1 MNFDPCV
8 KNNRDRESPQSQQNT
23 NDKSVCR
30 PTALPVTKKRTV
42 KGTMTNLFGAATPR
56 PASQPTRGMK
66 MHTNPFDGDR
76 QAAAP
81 RQLVK
86 HVDVHYSAPRNTG
99 LKHVQPVLRADRG
112 FVSAGGAIS
121 FGGRRHQ
128 QSVASTSAT
137 VEHSPEPQPQ
147 SPAALPPKAAARR
160 SPISHEPDVL
170 VVQQTPSDA
179 ALPSGPKSASRQRS
193 HAPTLVGVMS
203 KEAPKQARPFTLQ
216 APFHISTPPRSPMAT
231 QQLNEAKP
239 WDKDQSKILRPGSS
253 QRTSKAPFHTNT
265 PREATRA
272 RISNAVRPPWH
283 TDTPR

>member
-8 KNNRDRESPQSQQNT
+8 KNSRDRESPQSQHNT

-42 KGTMTNLFGAATPR
+42 KGSLTNLFGAATPR
-56 PASQPTRGMK
+56 PSTAPTRGMK

-86 HVDVHYSAPRNTG
+86 HVDVQYTAPRQTG
-99 LKHVQPVLRADRG
+99 LRHVQPVLRADRG

-128 QSVASTSAT
+128 TAVASTSAT
-137 VEHSPEPQPQ
+137 VEHSPEPVVAQ
-147 SPAALPPKAAARR
+147 SPAALPPKASARR
-160 SPISHEPDVL
+160 SPISHEPSDPPADATAP
-170 VVQQTPSDA
+170 VVKS
-179 ALPSGPKSASRQRS
+179 SASRQRS

-203 KEAPKQARPFTLQ
+203 KEAPKQSKPFTLQ
-216 APFHISTPPRSPMAT
+216 APFHISTPPPSPMAS
-231 QQLNEAKP
+231 QPANEAKP
-239 WDKDQSKILRPGSS
+239 WDKDQSKSRAMQATAL
-253 QRTSKAPFHTNT
+253 QRSKAPFHTNT
-265 PREATRA
+265 PRETNRS
-272 RISNAVRPPWH
+272 RVSNVRPPWH